1 MQLCRSVKSATAI
14 NRNYTQYS
22 NPASSIPVGL
32 REDGYETIAKYLHLQ
47 FLQNILSPR
56 GIKHNLT
63 CQQPPPTK
71 TLNMAATC
79 FHKNLLCLLLK
90 SLLLFPFFSK
100 EAAKNLLP
108 SKSMAPL
115 LICQCRVPVA
125 ARHVPPHLPRS
136 LGSAIAPPLRRCC
149 SLALQPWS
157 PNASSR
163 AGPAVKCWR
172 LT

>member
-32 REDGYETIAKYLHLQ
+32 RKDGYETIAKYLHLQ
-47 FLQNILSPR
+47 FLQNILSPG

-63 CQQPPPTK
+63 CQQPPPPK

-79 FHKNLLCLLLK
+79 FHKTLLWLLLK
-90 SLLLFPFFSK
+90 SLSLFLFFSK

-108 SKSMAPL
+108 WKSMAPL
-115 LICQCRVPVA
+115 AATGCQAC
-125 ARHVPPHLPRS
+125 PPRRPRS
-136 LGSAIAPPLRRCC
+136 RGSAAAPLLGGCC
-149 SLALQPWS
+149 SMAPQPRS
-157 PNASSR
+157 
-163 AGPAVKCWR
+163 PAVQHRR

>member
-32 REDGYETIAKYLHLQ
+32 RKDGYETIAKYLHLQ
-47 FLQNILSPR
+47 FLQNILSPW

-79 FHKNLLCLLLK
+79 FHKTLLWLPLK
-90 SLLLFPFFSK
+90 SLSLFLFFSK
-100 EAAKNLLP
+100 EAAKNLLCWKGMAP
-108 SKSMAPL
+108 PLLCHRRLRAAARHLPPRLPRSSGSATAPL
-115 LICQCRVPVA
+115 LRPRSHHPPRFEQG
-125 ARHVPPHLPRS
+125 RHHGLALKPHLMF
-136 LGSAIAPPLRRCC
+136 
-149 SLALQPWS
+149 
-157 PNASSR
+157 
-163 AGPAVKCWR
+163 
-172 LT
+172 